1 MRAADASTFVA
12 ELLFASACHGWAS
25 LIALHPELALR
36 ALLELR
42 PSCEIDKGLILR
54 VETLVAAILL
64 AAHALVVLAPA
75 FEAVVLAA
83 ALAVELRNAGVIL
96 EGKLAV
102 GGWAPASVPPIP
114 LDIPIHLVAI
124 VPALQLGGTEVEQLL
139 VAHFDAALLLGAAD
153 DQLSTLDHV
162 LGVEME
168 AADMEGVPALKVC
181 CVLSLQL
188 GTAD

>member
-12 ELLFASACHGWAS
+12 ELLLSSACHGWAS
-25 LIALHPELALR
+25 LVALDPELAFG

-42 PSCEIDKGLILR
+42 PSCEIDKGLVLW
-54 VETLVAAILL
+54 VEPLVAAILL
-64 AAHALVVLAPA
+64 AAQALVVLAPA

-83 ALAVELRNAGVIL
+83 ALAVELGNAGIIL

-102 GGWAPASVPPIP
+102 GGWAPASVTPIP

-124 VPALQLGGTEVEQLL
+124 IPVLQLGGAEVEQLL
-139 VAHFDAALLLGAAD
+139 ITHFDAALLLGAAHD
-153 DQLSTLDHV
+153 ELSILDHV
-162 LGVEME
+162 LGVEMQ
-168 AADMEGVPALKVC
+168 AAHMEGVPALKVRG
-181 CVLSLQL
+181 VLSPQL